1 MKLELKVS
9 MAAFVPD
16 AFGSGKANVKVVYVT
31 KYNHAVLATNFGD
44 PKVLQM

>member
-1 MKLELKVS
+1 MKLEPTVS
-9 MAAFVPD
+9 MAVFMPD
-16 AFGSGKANVKVVYVT
+16 TLGSGKANVKVVYVT